1 MTECENRCF
10 IRTDS
15 AFLWKDSKMIFTYI
29 MAVNQHGRM
38 SRSNRDQMNE
48 LQISRLLVSP
58 GNGSSGDALKKL
70 VAD

>member
-1 MTECENRCF
+1 
-10 IRTDS
+10 
-15 AFLWKDSKMIFTYI
+15 MIFTYI